1 MEVAIYSIHSN
12 ISWKLLKDKV
22 VAVNLDDGNYYTFN
36 LTASLI
42 WQYVDH
48 GKTIDEIRALMKS
61 EFPEIPQ
68 QTLNEDINE
77 IIQYWISEKLVYN

>member
-1 MEVAIYSIHSN
+1 METTTYVINSN

-42 WQYVDH
+42 WQYVDQ
-48 GKTIDEIRALMKS
+48 GKSLNEIGTLLKS
-61 EFPEIPQ
+61 DFPDITEQII
-68 QTLNEDINE
+68 NEDINE
-77 IIQYWISEKLVYN
+77 IIQYWIDEKLITI